1 MKKQKLLLVLGAVSC
16 VALTSCGKTEI
27 TASEAKE
34 IARSASEFETSDYK
48 SFKVSTKITKYD
60 VSGGSAA
67 IYKDVLAK
75 LLNDCKSFEIGKAS
89 TETYDYSVLT
99 IPSYI
104 ITKESIDE
112 VSKDSTVKF
121 YKEGNKLSA
130 TITVNVEQSLG
141 SVGSFKM
148 TTTSTNNYDD
158 KGYFVNGNAN
168 IDATLVDNSTCSLAI
183 ETSVEW
189 VK

>member
-16 VALTSCGKTEI
+16 VALTSCGQTEI

-34 IARSASEFETSDYK
+34 IARSASAFETSDYK
-48 SFKVSTKITKYD
+48 SLKVSTKITKFD

-75 LLNDCKSFEIGKAS
+75 LLNGGKSFEIGKAS
-89 TETYDYSVLT
+89 TETYEYNSFTYSG
-99 IPSYI
+99 YI

-112 VSKDSTVKF
+112 VGKDSTVKY
-121 YKEGNKLSA
+121 YKDGKKLSVSM
-130 TITVNVEQSLG
+130 TVSAEQSIG
-141 SVGSFKM
+141 SVGSFKIK
-148 TTTSTNNYDD
+148 TEAKNNYDEN
-158 KGYFVNGNAN
+158 GYLINGSAN
-168 IDATLVDNSTCSLAI
+168 IDATLIDNSTCSLGV